1 MVMTKGMR
9 LEVEVMGLR
18 KKTKQALKLAIS
30 SKYIY
35 TLSFS
40 IPLVQRNLKILCG
53 KPTYQQLPE
62 SDLTL

>member
-1 MVMTKGMR
+1 MVMMKFIMF
-9 LEVEVMGLR
+9 EVEVMGL

-53 KPTYQQLPE
+53 KPTYQQFPDL
-62 SDLTL
+62 DLTL

>member
-1 MVMTKGMR
+1 MVIMKFIM
-9 LEVEVMGLR
+9 LEVEVMGL

-62 SDLTL
+62 LDLTL